1 MKLKRKKLALL
12 LSSLMVITF
21 FQGCTDSS
29 KSKDKDK
36 VKEIG
41 VLQLIQHE
49 ALDAANKGFVAGLKE
64 KGYIDGKN
72 IKIEQQNAQ
81 GKIDVSNQIA
91 NNFVS
96 EDKDLIYT
104 ISTSS
109 TQAVLNA
116 TDSIPVVF
124 SAVTDPVA
132 DGLVKSLDS
141 SGNNATGTSDKVN
154 IEEQL
159 ELFKELLPDAKV
171 LGVIYTTFETNSVN
185 QVKELKSLAKKFDLE
200 IKEIGIA
207 NINEINQNL
216 TNAIDKIDALYVPT
230 DNNVAASYD
239 LVGKICINNNVAAIG
254 AEPAIVEKGGL
265 FSKGIDYYTLG
276 KMAGY
281 KAAKILDGTDP
292 SDIPTETMNE
302 LKITINKDV
311 VKKLKITVPSDIKD
325 KAKFVTG
332 GVHA

>member
-1 MKLKRKKLALL
+1 MYLKRKVLALL
-12 LSSLMVITF
+12 LSVTIIITIF
-21 FQGCTDSS
+21 MGCSDSS
-29 KSKDKDK
+29 KPKKD

-41 VLQLIQHE
+41 ILQLIQHD
-49 ALDAANKGFVAGLKE
+49 ALDAANKGFVEGLKE
-64 KGYIDGKN
+64 KGYVDGKN

-91 NNFVS
+91 STFVS

-116 TDSIPVVF
+116 TKSIPVVF
-124 SAVTDPVA
+124 SAVTSPVK
-132 DGLVKSLDS
+132 DGIVKSLES

-159 ELFKELLPDAKV
+159 ELFKKLMPNAHI
-171 LGVIYTTFETNSVN
+171 LGVIYTTSETNSVN
-185 QVKELKSLAKKFDLE
+185 QVNELKLLAKKFDLE

-216 TNAIDKIDALYVPT
+216 TNAISKIDALYVPT

-239 LVGKICINNNVAAIG
+239 LVGKIAINNNVAAIG

-281 KAAKILDGTDP
+281 KAAKILDGKNP
-292 SDIPTETMNE
+292 SDIPIETMEE

-311 VKKLKITVPSDIKD
+311 VEKLNITVPSDIKE

>member
-1 MKLKRKKLALL
+1 MILKKKKIALL
-12 LSSLMVITF
+12 LGAIMSLSMFI
-21 FQGCTDSS
+21 GCEDSS
-29 KSKDKDK
+29 SKDGD
-36 VKEIG
+36 VKKIG

-49 ALDAANKGFVAGLKE
+49 ALDSANEGFIDGLKE
-64 KGYIDGKN
+64 KGYEEGKN

-81 GKIDVSNQIA
+81 GKIDIAQQIA
-91 NNFVS
+91 GQFVNNK
-96 EDKDLIYT
+96 KDLIFSIAT
-104 ISTSS
+104 PT

-132 DGLVKSLDS
+132 DGLAKSWKS
-141 SGNNATGTSDKVN
+141 SGNNCTGTSDKVS

-159 ELFKELLPDAKV
+159 ELLKKLMPDIKT
-171 LGVIYTTFETNSVN
+171 LGVIYTTSETNSVN
-185 QVKELKSLAKKFDLE
+185 QVNELKELASKFDLK

-216 TNAIDKIDALYVPT
+216 STAINSIDALYAPT

-239 LVGKICINNNVAAIG
+239 LVGKICVDNNVAAIG

-265 FSKGIDYYTLG
+265 FSKGLDYYELG

-281 KAAKILDGTDP
+281 KAALILDGKDP
-292 SDIPTETMNE
+292 SDIEIETMKE
-302 LKITINKDV
+302 LAITINTDV
-311 VKKLKITVPSDIKD
+311 AKKLNITIPDDIKSQ
-325 KAKFVTG
+325 ATLVTG
-332 GVHA
+332 GVN